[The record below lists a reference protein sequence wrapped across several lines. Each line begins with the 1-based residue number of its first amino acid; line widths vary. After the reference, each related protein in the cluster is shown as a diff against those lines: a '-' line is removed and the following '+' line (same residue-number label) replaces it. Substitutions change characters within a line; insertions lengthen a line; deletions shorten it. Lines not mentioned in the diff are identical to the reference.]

1 MSLNEYRSRV
11 EARIWKAIAQS
22 DIDLSS
28 ITEKDQERLIELVT
42 DAALLEIDVELDDVL
57 ASSSPK
63 SSEAYLLDDESD
75 EQILWEGR
83 PFLSL
88 RSHYVITSQRIRI
101 VEGLVGKERQDVELI
116 RIQDIGHKQTM
127 RERMLGVGDIT
138 VMSHDSSHPDLLLNN
153 VRDPE
158 NVHEIL
164 RQAVNDL
171 RKAKGLSFQ
180 EEM

>member
-22 DIDLSS
+22 DIDLTSLS
-28 ITEKDQERLIELVT
+28 EKDQERLVELVT

-57 ASSSPK
+57 ASSVPK
-63 SSEAYLLDDESD
+63 SSETFLLDDESD

-83 PFLSL
+83 PFLSI
-88 RSHYVITSQRIRI
+88 STHYVITSQRIRI
-101 VEGLVGKERQDVELI
+101 VSGLLGKERQDVELI
-116 RIQDIGHKQTM
+116 RVQDIGHKQTF

-138 VMSHDSSHPDLLLNN
+138 IKSHDSSHPDLLLNN

-164 RQAVNDL
+164 RQAVNDF